1 MFQIRKGSKY
11 LVFFVVIFVALPPFA
26 IDTYIPA
33 FGNISDFFQVDV
45 SILSIT
51 VSTYLIGFGVG
62 MFFWGALSDRFGRK
76 NILIIGM
83 LIYVL
88 STILCSFTHD
98 FNTLIVMRFIQGL
111 GDSPAAVAAMAILK
125 DCYRGQKLI
134 KMMTTMVM
142 IFMIAPIVAPIVG
155 SIIIYTTGKWQDI
168 FHFLTIYGIILLCIT
183 LIIPETH
190 PAYKR
195 SKKLSDSFK
204 VYSKHFLNLPFIAGA
219 VTGGLC
225 FGALFSFISSSS
237 NLIIEYYHLGYTQY
251 CVLFAL
257 NICGVIFA
265 SNYIKKKITSVNQR
279 SFIYAGY
286 AFAIIMITINIIS
299 SLFFKNIY
307 FFVILNALATA
318 SFALVNIVTT
328 TKAIDLLK
336 EGFTAGNAII
346 RLIKFIIAGFA
357 GFFLSFLSI
366 SDLMIDIPMQQLG
379 FIILSILIFMMI
391 RNKLFP
397 VKRLN

>member
-33 FGNISDFFQVDV
+33 FGKISDFFQVDV

-88 STILCSFTHD
+88 STILCSFAHD
-98 FNTLIVMRFIQGL
+98 FSTLVFMRFLQGL
-111 GDSPAAVAAMAILK
+111 GDSPAAVAAAAILK

-134 KMMTTMVM
+134 KMMATMVM
-142 IFMIAPIVAPIVG
+142 IFMIAPIVAPIIG
-155 SIIIYTTGKWQDI
+155 SIIIYTTGSWQNI
-168 FHFLTIYGIILLCIT
+168 FHSLTIYGIILLIIT
-183 LIIPETH
+183 LIIPETLLSH
-190 PAYKR
+190 NK
-195 SKKLSDSFK
+195 SKSLSSSFK
-204 VYSKHFLNLPFIAGA
+204 VYFKHLTNIPFIATSLVA
-219 VTGGLC
+219 GLC

-237 NLIIEYYHLGYTQY
+237 NLIIEYYKLGYIQY
-251 CVLFAL
+251 CILFAL
-257 NICGVIFA
+257 NICGILF
-265 SNYIKKKITSVNQR
+265 SSYYIKKKIISSNQR
-279 SFIYAGY
+279 YFIFVGY
-286 AFAIIMITINIIS
+286 ISAIIIIVANIITS
-299 SLFFKNIY
+299 IFFNNIY
-307 FFVILNALATA
+307 FFIILNVLATA
-318 SFALVNIVTT
+318 SFSLINLITT

-336 EGFTAGNAII
+336 EGFGAGNAIV
-346 RLIKFIIAGFA
+346 RLTRFVAAGFA

-366 SDLMIDIPMQQLG
+366 SNLMVDIPIQQLG
-379 FIILSILIFMMI
+379 FIILSILIFVMI
-391 RNKLFP
+391 KNRLFP
-397 VKRLN
+397 EKA